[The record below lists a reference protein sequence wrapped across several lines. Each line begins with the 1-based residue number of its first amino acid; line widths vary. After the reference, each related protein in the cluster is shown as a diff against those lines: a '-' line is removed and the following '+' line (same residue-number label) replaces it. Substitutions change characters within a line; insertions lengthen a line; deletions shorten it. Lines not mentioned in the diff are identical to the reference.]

1 MTDRNLRVLVAVLI
15 ALLVVVVG
23 ATIVVVGGRN
33 GRSPAASSPSPLAGE
48 SRAPSGSPSS
58 SLATQPSSV
67 PSAEPSAPATAP
79 ASSSPGASAS
89 PLPAPLASLTFV
101 DLALDAT
108 TDPGGADR
116 IVTFRSDGP
125 GAIAAH
131 LTSAAGQGKTHMCL
145 RVGAK
150 DLGCNDIA
158 SGTFTG
164 KTSQAHATWQVTMR
178 GTGAAV
184 PVVNLTVT
192 FQAVA
197 PSVKIEHARFDG
209 TDLAALNGIQARFA
223 PRTAGNVHLVA
234 SWGGH
239 PFIYEVDLVDET
251 AGTGNATFPSQGP
264 STNVDQSIPVTPGDW
279 RIVLK
284 NSEAGFGITDL
295 TAVVGWP

>member
-1 MTDRNLRVLVAVLI
+1 MTDRNLRILVTVLI

-23 ATIVVVGGRN
+23 ATIVVLGGRN
-33 GRSPAASSPSPLAGE
+33 DGSSSLPTPSPLA
-48 SRAPSGSPSS
+48 SASVTPSGGPSS
-58 SLATQPSSV
+58 SLGVSPSPV
-67 PSAEPSAPATAP
+67 VSASPPAS
-79 ASSSPGASAS
+79 ASSSPGASAGAS
-89 PLPAPLASLTFV
+89 PLPAPLATLTFV

-108 TDPGGADR
+108 TDTSGADR
-116 IVTFRSDGP
+116 IVTFRSDGA
-125 GAIAAH
+125 GSIAAR
-131 LTSAAGQGKTHMCL
+131 LTSAAGQGTTHMCL

-164 KTSQAHATWQVTMR
+164 RTTQAHTTWQVTMR

-192 FQAVA
+192 FQALA

-223 PRTAGNVHLVA
+223 VRAAGDAHLVG

-251 AGTGNATFPSQGP
+251 SGTGNATFANQGP
-264 STNVDQSIPVTPGDW
+264 STNVDQSFPVTPGEW

-295 TAVVGWP
+295 TANIGWL